1 MLKTVLLT
9 AAVLAVTVLIK
20 YAERAPAATRL
31 VTSHDVQVVSEQTL
45 VQQDAAFGRHGGTGK
60 NGKNPTK

>member
-20 YAERAPAATRL
+20 YAERAPAANRL
-31 VTSHDVQVVSEQTL
+31 VTSNDVQVVSEETL
-45 VQQDAAFGRHGGTGK
+45 LHQDVAFGKAQHIGK
-60 NGKNPTK
+60 NGKK